1 MRKEYLLAPGPTQ
14 VPPEVLLEMARPVFH
29 HRTGEYR
36 KLHEEVLAG
45 LKAVFRT
52 ENDVFISSSSGTGAM
67 EAAVANV
74 LCPGDKAL
82 VVQGGK
88 FGERWTELCEAFGAQ
103 PVVIEVEWG
112 KAVDPEIIRKHL
124 NDDPDIVAVYTT
136 LSETS
141 TGVANDLQSI
151 GAIVKKNDAILVCDG
166 ISSVGAVPMETDAWG
181 VDMLVVG
188 SQKALMMP
196 PGLAFVTVS
205 PKAWARIDFCEST
218 AYYFD
223 LKRARKSMKTFDN
236 PWTPAVTLMVGLRK
250 ALEILNERG
259 IEQIWKDHTRLA
271 QAARAA
277 AKALGLELLADPPA
291 DCVTAIRLPKN
302 VDGVELVKKLRT
314 EHGITIA
321 GGQAELKGTICRIS
335 HMGYAGDYDVII
347 AISALEMILDEM
359 GCELELG
366 AGVRAAEQVLKN
378 DQGTSE

>member
-29 HRTGEYR
+29 HRTSEYR
-36 KLHEEVLAG
+36 KLHEEVLNG

-67 EAAVANV
+67 ESAVANIV
-74 LCPGDKAL
+74 CPGDKAL
-82 VVQGGK
+82 VVEGGK
-88 FGERWTELCEAFGAQ
+88 FGERWTELCEAFGAR

-112 KAVDPEIIRKHL
+112 KAVDPEVIRKHL
-124 NDDPDIVAVYTT
+124 SDDPDIAAVYTT

-141 TGVANDLQSI
+141 TGVVNDLQSI
-151 GAIVKKNDAILVCDG
+151 GAIVKATDAILVCDG
-166 ISSVGAVPMETDAWG
+166 ISSVGALPMETDAWG

-196 PGLAFVTVS
+196 PGLGFVTVS
-205 PKAWARIDFCEST
+205 PKAWARIDFCQST

-236 PWTPAVTLMVGLRK
+236 PWTPAVTLIVGLKK
-250 ALEILNERG
+250 ALDMINERG

-271 QAARAA
+271 EATRAA

-291 DCVTAIRLPKN
+291 DCVTAIRLP
-302 VDGVELVKKLRT
+302 DGLDGAELVKKLRT
-314 EHGITIA
+314 ERGVTIA
-321 GGQAELKGTICRIS
+321 GGQAELKGRICRIS
-335 HMGYAGDYDVII
+335 HMGYAGDFDVII

-359 GCELELG
+359 GHEFELG
-366 AGVRAAEQVLKN
+366 AGVRAAEEVLTK
-378 DQGTSE
+378 G